1 MKRKNFLEILISA
14 VLGIFTWNRTSI
26 AAESNRPDAGRSYEK
41 KAIKE
46 MFNSDG
52 TNISEFDF
60 TRFPFEHFQTDGMTA
75 LAELE
80 RLKSE
85 GKRFPI
91 VVGIDDDV
99 DQIVSGWD
107 NGIAP
112 DAADILKKA
121 DALGPD
127 FDIAAY
133 RKKEHDQFVSAMKA
147 EGNADGLEDEEYPS
161 MESGK
166 WPDQVDALNA
176 PTVTSDI
183 LTGEPFKRIHIAIIP
198 ARSATD
204 IPAYLAWGNWNSNPP
219 AEVHVAMFRRWNAKY
234 GAEIVGMTGDVL
246 NFRVSRRP
254 ASKDEALALAREMY
268 QYCADI
274 VEQGTQDIETL
285 AATLLVSDYWYFW
298 WD

>member
-1 MKRKNFLEILISA
+1 MKRKTYLEILVTF
-14 VLGIFTWNRTSI
+14 VLGFVTWNRTSL
-26 AAESNRPDAGRSYEK
+26 AEDSKRPDAGRAYEK
-41 KAIKE
+41 SAIKE

-60 TRFPFEHFQTDGMTA
+60 SRFPFEHLQTDGLAA
-75 LAELE
+75 LAEFE
-80 RLKSE
+80 RLKSA
-85 GKRFPI
+85 GKKFPI
-91 VVGIDDDV
+91 IVGIDDDV
-99 DQIVSGWD
+99 DQIVSGWE

-127 FDIAAY
+127 FDITAY
-133 RKKEHDQFVSAMKA
+133 RKQEHEKFVSAMKA
-147 EGNADGLEDEEYPS
+147 EGKGEDLEDEEYPS
-161 MESGK
+161 LESGI
-166 WPDQVDALNA
+166 WPERVDALAA
-176 PTVTSDI
+176 PTITNDI
-183 LTGEPFKRIHIAIIP
+183 LTGEPLKRVHIAIIP
-198 ARSATD
+198 AKSAAD
-204 IPAYLAWGNWNSNPP
+204 IPAYLGWGNWNSNPP

-246 NFRVSRRP
+246 NFKVSKRP
-254 ASKDEALALAREMY
+254 TSKEEAFTLAKEMY